1 MKTKISYLVFASIL
15 FASAALTFAPI
26 DHFEVIDGH
35 SIEFKSK
42 DPSGSFKKLDG
53 TIDFDDANL
62 EGSKFNLSIDVASIN
77 TGNGMMNK
85 KAQIEEWFNAGKF
98 PTIKFKSTKVEKV
111 GSSYQ
116 ITGNITMKGITK
128 EYVIPAA
135 KSKDGKKIVF
145 KGTFYVD
152 RLEFKVGHKSNV
164 VPAKMKIIYS
174 IPAVQK

>member
-1 MKTKISYLVFASIL
+1 MKLKINDNL
-15 FASAALTFAPI
+15 FNIKSVLT
-26 DHFEVIDGH
+26 
-35 SIEFKSK
+35 SK
-42 DPSGSFKKLDG
+42 D
-53 TIDFDDANL
+53 TQ
-62 EGSKFNLSIDVASIN
+62 
-77 TGNGMMNK
+77 NGMMNK

>member
-1 MKTKISYLVFASIL
+1 MFGSIL
-15 FASAALTFAPI
+15 FASAAMTFAPI

-35 SIEFKSK
+35 SLEFKSK

-53 TIDFDDANL
+53 NIDFDEANL
-62 EGSKFNLSIDVASIN
+62 AESKFNLSIDVASIN

-85 KAQIEEWFNAGKF
+85 KSQIDEWFNEAKY

-111 GSSYQ
+111 GSNYQ

-128 EYVIPAA
+128 EYVIPTTP
-135 KSKDGKKIVF
+135 SREGKKLVF

-152 RLEFKVGHKSNV
+152 RLEFKVGHKSDI

-174 IPAVQK
+174 IPAEQK

>member
-1 MKTKISYLVFASIL
+1 MKTKFSYLMFGSIL

-26 DHFEVIDGH
+26 DNFEVIEGH

-62 EGSKFNLSIDVASIN
+62 AESKFNLSIDVASIN

-85 KAQIEEWFNAGKF
+85 KAQIEEWFNGAKF

-111 GSSYQ
+111 GSNYQ

-128 EYVIPAA
+128 EYVIPAT
-135 KSKDGKKIVF
+135 KSQEGKKLVF

-152 RLEFKVGHKSNV
+152 RLEFKVGHKSDV
-164 VPAKMKIIYS
+164 VPSKMKVIYS
-174 IPAVQK
+174 IPALQK

>member
-1 MKTKISYLVFASIL
+1 MKTKISNLMFGSIL
-15 FASAALTFAPI
+15 FASAAMTFAPI

-35 SIEFKSK
+35 SLEFKSK

-53 TIDFDDANL
+53 NIDFDEANL
-62 EGSKFNLSIDVASIN
+62 AESKFNLSIDVASIN

-85 KAQIEEWFNAGKF
+85 KSQIDEWFNEAKY

-111 GSSYQ
+111 GSNYQ

-128 EYVIPAA
+128 EYVIPTTP
-135 KSKDGKKIVF
+135 SREGKKLVF

-152 RLEFKVGHKSNV
+152 RLEFKVGHKSDI

-174 IPAVQK
+174 IPAEQK

>member
-1 MKTKISYLVFASIL
+1 MKTKISYIIFGSIL

-26 DHFEVIDGH
+26 DNFEVIEGH

-53 TIDFDDANL
+53 TIVFDEANL
-62 EGSKFNLSIDVASIN
+62 ADSKFNLSIEVASIN

-85 KAQIEEWFNAGKF
+85 KAQIEEWFNASKY
-98 PTIKFKSTKVEKV
+98 PNIKFKSTKVEKI
-111 GSSYQ
+111 GSNYQ
-116 ITGNITMKGITK
+116 ITGNITLKGITK
-128 EYVIPAA
+128 EYVIPAT
-135 KSKDGKKIVF
+135 KSKDGKKIIF

-152 RLEFKVGHKSNV
+152 RLEFKVGHKSDV

-174 IPAVQK
+174 IPAEQK